1 MKRLTYVVITPVR
14 DEADYIGE
22 TISSMARQTI
32 LPSRWVIVDDG
43 SSDATPEI
51 VAAAARQYSWIADV
65 HRPNRGFRKSGGG
78 VIEAFYD
85 GYSAIDRKDFDFLVK
100 LDGDLSFDADYFEKC
115 FDYFTGEPRLGVGG
129 GMICKLDNGQLKEE
143 TIGDPP
149 FHVRG
154 ATKIYR
160 RKCWETIKPLVKA
173 PGWDTVDEVKAN
185 MLGWTS
191 RTFRDL
197 RLVQHKPTGQA
208 DGLWGNWFKN
218 GLANYVTGYHP
229 IFMLAKCFKRTFR
242 QPRFVTAAALGAGFC
257 SGYIKQLPQVEDR
270 QLIRYLR
277 RQQLRRLSG
286 LPSIYSSGGRP
297 V

>member
-1 MKRLTYVVITPVR
+1 MRRLTYVVITPVR

-22 TISSMARQTI
+22 TISSMAGQTI

-43 SSDATPEI
+43 SSDTTPQI
-51 VAAAARQYSWIADV
+51 LTAAARQYSWIVYV
-65 HRPNRGFRKSGGG
+65 HRPDRGFRKSGGG

-85 GYSAIDRKDFDFLVK
+85 GHSAIDRKDFDFLVK
-100 LDGDLSFDADYFEKC
+100 LDGDLSFGPDYFEKC
-115 FDYFTGEPRLGVGG
+115 FYYFANEPRLGIGG
-129 GMICKLDNGQLKEE
+129 GMICRLDDGQMKEDSA
-143 TIGDPP
+143 GDPP

-160 RKCWETIKPLVKA
+160 RSCWEQICPLIKA

-197 RLVQHKPTGQA
+197 RLVQHKPTGAA
-208 DGLWGNWFKN
+208 DGKWRNLFKN

-229 IFMLAKCFKRTFR
+229 IFMLAKCVKRTFR
-242 QPRFVTAAALGAGFC
+242 KPPFLAAAALWTGFC

-286 LPSIYSSGGRP
+286 LPSIYTGDGRP

>member
-1 MKRLTYVVITPVR
+1 R
-14 DEADYIGE
+14 
-22 TISSMARQTI
+22 
-32 LPSRWVIVDDG
+32 
-43 SSDATPEI
+43 
-51 VAAAARQYSWIADV
+51 
-65 HRPNRGFRKSGGG
+65 RPDRGFRKSGGG

-85 GYSAIDRKDFDFLVK
+85 GYSVVDRKDFDFLVK
-100 LDGDLSFDADYFEKC
+100 LDGDLSFAPDYFEKC
-115 FDYFTGEPRLGVGG
+115 FDYFAGEPMLGIGG
-129 GMICKLDNGQLKEE
+129 GMICRLDNGQLKEDSA
-143 TIGDPP
+143 GDPP

-197 RLVQHKPTGQA
+197 SLVQHKPTGAA
-208 DGLWGNWFKN
+208 DGKWRNWFKN

-229 IFMLAKCFKRTFR
+229 IFMLGKCFKRTFQ
-242 QPRFVTAAALGAGFC
+242 QPYFVTAVALWAGFC
-257 SGYIKQLPQVEDR
+257 SGYIKQLPQVKDR

-286 LPSIYSSGGRP
+286 LPSIYTGDGRP
-297 V
+297 A